1 MATNL
6 DTIKYEDLIEEKKM
20 IQIDYNYEGG
30 SKNNEG
36 DLSEEYEYG
45 QEQENTFYIQQP
57 QDS

>member
-45 QEQENTFYIQQP
+45 QE
-57 QDS
+57 